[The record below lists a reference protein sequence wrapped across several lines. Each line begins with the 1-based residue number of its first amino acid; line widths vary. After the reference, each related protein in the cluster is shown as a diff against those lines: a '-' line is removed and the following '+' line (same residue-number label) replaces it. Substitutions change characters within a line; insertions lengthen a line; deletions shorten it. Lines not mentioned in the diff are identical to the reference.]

1 MRVGI
6 VGLGTMGTVHAAS
19 YHEIPG
25 CQLAAV
31 ADIQQDRREM
41 LAQRYGVR
49 AYPTL
54 ADMLAEEDLDVVD
67 ICLPTHLH
75 REHVEMAAAAG
86 KHVFCEKPLARSRE
100 DGLAMIEACR
110 KAGVTFGVGHV
121 VRFFPEFRRA
131 WEIIQAGELGRV
143 GTVYTFRGGGGF
155 PTAWQDWYANYQWS
169 GGLTLDLIIHDFDF
183 LRWTLGDVERV
194 YAKSTRGRDY
204 NRLEHVLVSLR
215 FKSGV
220 IGNVEGS
227 WLNLG
232 GFGTK
237 FEFACERG
245 LLTHDSKAASG
256 FRSYLQKHSGI
267 GAPGVA
273 VPENPLDK
281 NPYTLQLEHFL
292 ESLRQGKEPM
302 ITGEEALA
310 ALEIALAAL
319 ESIAAGKPVVLS
331 GERGVEG

>member
-1 MRVGI
+1 VRVGI

-19 YHEIPG
+19 YQQIPG
-25 CQLAAV
+25 CELVAV
-31 ADIQQDRREM
+31 ADIQRDRRDR
-41 LAQRYGVR
+41 LAQKYGVR
-49 AYPTL
+49 GYATL
-54 ADMLAEEDLDVVD
+54 ADMLTNEDLDVVD

-86 KHVFCEKPLARSRE
+86 KHVFCEKPLARTRE
-100 DGLAMIEACR
+100 DGAAMIEACR

-121 VRFFPEFRRA
+121 VRFFPEYRRA
-131 WEIIQAGELGRV
+131 REIIQAGELGRV

-155 PTAWQDWYANYQWS
+155 PTAWQDWYAHFPWS

-194 YAKSTRGRDY
+194 YAKGTYGRAY

-220 IGNVEGS
+220 IGSVEGS

-245 LLTHDSKAASG
+245 LLTHDSKRAAG
-256 FRSYLQKHSGI
+256 FRSYVQKESSA

-281 NPYTLQLEHFL
+281 DPYTLELEHFL
-292 ESLRQGKEPM
+292 DCLRQGKEPL

-310 ALEIALAAL
+310 ALDIALAAL
-319 ESIAAGKPVVLS
+319 ESIATGEPVVIS

>member
-6 VGLGTMGTVHAAS
+6 VGLGTMGTVHAAG
-19 YHEIPG
+19 YQQIPG
-25 CQLAAV
+25 CQLVAV
-31 ADIQQDRREM
+31 ADIQQDRRER
-41 LAQRYGVR
+41 LAQQYGVR
-49 AYPTL
+49 GYASL
-54 ADMLAEEDLDVVD
+54 ADMLAREDLDVVD
-67 ICLPTHLH
+67 VCLPTHLH

-86 KHVFCEKPLARSRE
+86 KHVFCEKPLARTRE

-110 KAGVTFGVGHV
+110 KAGVFLGVGHV
-121 VRFFPEFRRA
+121 VRFFPEYRRA
-131 WEIIQAGELGRV
+131 HEIIQAGELGRV
-143 GTVYTFRGGGGF
+143 GTVFTYRGGGGF

-183 LRWTLGDVERV
+183 LRWTLGDVERG
-194 YAKSTRGRDY
+194 YAKGTHGRTY

-215 FKSGV
+215 FKNGV
-220 IGNVEGS
+220 IGNVEGT
-227 WLNLG
+227 WLNVG

-237 FEFACERG
+237 FEFACEKG

-256 FRSYLQKHSGI
+256 FRSYLQKVQGT

-281 NPYTLQLEHFL
+281 SPYTLELEHFL
-292 ESLRQGKEPM
+292 ESVREGKEPM
-302 ITGEEALA
+302 INGEEGLA
-310 ALEIALAAL
+310 SLEIALAAL
-319 ESIAAGKPVVLS
+319 ESIATGKPVVVG